1 LWQRASAMTTFD
13 VNKMGD
19 DDDDD
24 DDDGAARD
32 RLLRALVSAV
42 TRAWDAKAEIGS
54 ADSKSDEEIGGP
66 ASGSRRHNH
75 TDVGSTEQQLESRQL
90 QAELLF
96 HARRLCPG
104 RRRDVPEDGGD
115 DDELGLFD
123 LVQTAVGIA
132 RKQALHKDAE
142 DNEGGANSHAKKL
155 KANATSESAAAPPPA
170 VTSFSLLDQFNARLL
185 GGGMGLVT
193 VEQILEAETLSEKLD
208 LLEQIQSLDEDDW
221 LQGTAMDGGGE
232 TDTGDWG
239 QVLGVIRQGLT
250 ASSEQPSGHG
260 GVGVATGYVKLV
272 EKWIGMAGNGGSG
285 FGGAGTI
292 GALQLDVVQLVVGAM
307 VTRSKG
313 AQNQDSPSSRRT
325 SEGDAVSV
333 SDSASERL
341 TLTAL
346 MRCFWTT
353 WMDWMMHSESRIGA
367 ANEDRVR
374 AIGVQVWNAS
384 APPNDTQPSLLLAVL
399 SAVDPCAR
407 WFSSWMSLRSGYPD
421 RDALYT
427 MAGSTFG
434 NGDGNVANTK
444 GVSPL
449 SRAWRHLARL
459 EPDLAAGEGD
469 ALLVCCY
476 WLSIVHSLLVHL
488 RVSQF
493 PWESLTAQGP
503 DGDAAA
509 PADDSKEG
517 AKIVSLMNL
526 YLKVLSSI
534 HLPLP
539 RGRADVS
546 DDGEIRSQDS
556 TLNDKSSWKLQMQA
570 ISLDAIDILLSG
582 CRGRGC
588 YGNVSQS
595 VHGAAAV
602 AEAHPKL
609 KVVATKYL
617 Q

>member
-1 LWQRASAMTTFD
+1 MTTFD
-13 VNKMGD
+13 VKMG
-19 DDDDD
+19 

-42 TRAWDAKAEIGS
+42 ARAWDAKAEISS
-54 ADSKSDEEIGGP
+54 ADSKSDGEIGGP
-66 ASGSRRHNH
+66 TSGSRRHNH
-75 TDVGSTEQQLESRQL
+75 HSDVGPTEQFESRQL

-104 RRRDVPEDGGD
+104 RRRDVPEDDGD

-142 DNEGGANSHAKKL
+142 DNEGGANSHAKKF

-170 VTSFSLLDQFNARLL
+170 LTSFSLLDQFNARLM

-208 LLEQIQSLDEDDW
+208 LLGQIQSLDEDDW

-239 QVLGVIRQGLT
+239 QVLGVIRQGLA
-250 ASSEQPSGHG
+250 ASSERPSGQG
-260 GVGVATGYVKLV
+260 GVGVAAGYMKLV
-272 EKWIGMAGNGGSG
+272 EKWIDMAGNGGSG
-285 FGGAGTI
+285 FGGAGAI
-292 GALQLDVVQLVVGAM
+292 GALQLDLVQLVVGAM

-313 AQNQDSPSSRRT
+313 AQNQDSLPVALRAGRRT
-325 SEGDAVSV
+325 SEGEAVSV
-333 SDSASERL
+333 SDSSTERGIF
-341 TLTAL
+341 TAL

-367 ANEDRVR
+367 ANEDRVK
-374 AIGVQVWNAS
+374 AIGLQVWNAS
-384 APPNDTQPSLLLAVL
+384 APPDDTQPSLLLSVL
-399 SAVDPCAR
+399 SALDPCAR

-421 RDALYT
+421 NDAIDA
-427 MAGSTFG
+427 MVDPRGG
-434 NGDGNVANTK
+434 NGDSNIANTD

-449 SRAWRHLARL
+449 SRAWKRLARL

-476 WLSIVHSLLVHL
+476 WLSIMHSLLVHL
-488 RVSQF
+488 RVSHF
-493 PWESLTAQGP
+493 PWESLTVQGP
-503 DGDAAA
+503 DDDAAA
-509 PADDSKEG
+509 HADDSKEDV
-517 AKIVSLMNL
+517 KIASLMNL

-534 HLPLP
+534 HLPRP

-556 TLNDKSSWKLQMQA
+556 TLNEKSSWKLQIQVM
-570 ISLDAIDILLSG
+570 SFDAIDILLSG
-582 CRGRGC
+582 RRCRDC
-588 YGNVSQS
+588 YANVRQS
-595 VHGAAAV
+595 VHDAAAV
-602 AEAHPKL
+602 ADAHPKL